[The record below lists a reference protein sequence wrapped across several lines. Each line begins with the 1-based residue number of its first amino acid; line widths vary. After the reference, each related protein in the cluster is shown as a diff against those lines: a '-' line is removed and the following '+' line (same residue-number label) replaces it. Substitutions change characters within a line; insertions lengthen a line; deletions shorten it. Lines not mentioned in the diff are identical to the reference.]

1 MIVYR
6 NDYYELT
13 RAPTGVYRLVRLAR
27 PFDSVAELAD
37 AHDALLSALESQHP
51 RALLVD
57 LRNAP
62 LKSDPE
68 FEMAFAPYRARISR
82 GASRVAA
89 LVRSKV
95 GALQVQ
101 RLARTDRAATSVFD
115 DEIAAMEW
123 LGKS

>member
-1 MIVYR
+1 VIVYK

-13 RAPTGVYRLVRLAR
+13 RAPTGVFRLVRSTK
-27 PFDSVAELAD
+27 PFQSTDELSV
-37 AHDALLSALESQHP
+37 AHDAMLAALESHHA
-51 RALLVD
+51 RALLID

-68 FEMAFAPYRARISR
+68 FESVFAPYRTRITR
-82 GASRVAA
+82 GAARVAV

-101 RLARTDRAATSVFD
+101 RLAKTDRASSSVFD
-115 DEIAAMEW
+115 DEMAAVEW
-123 LGKS
+123 LAKT